1 MKDAK
6 EDIEQFYGV
15 GRQQQYKEAAALVR
29 AIRETTDGPVV
40 LLGHSLGAGQAQYAL
55 AMNVASGQMRGVGFN
70 AAGLSAER
78 ISDAELQEGGSSI
91 AAAGAFA
98 NVRMDNDPVS
108 SAGTLLGNVVTVES
122 GGAKGFSSHAI
133 STLAAAMERAANK

>member
-1 MKDAK
+1 MPCSKHDSF
-6 EDIEQFYGV
+6 E
-15 GRQQQYKEAAALVR
+15 
-29 AIRETTDGPVV
+29 
-40 LLGHSLGAGQAQYAL
+40 SC
-55 AMNVASGQMRGVGFN
+55 
-70 AAGLSAER
+70 
-78 ISDAELQEGGSSI
+78 SI